1 MESLLSNPV
10 IRDTIWVLVGF
21 VLGVILALIISGFAN
36 RSRSRRARSTE
47 LRTKGHYQEIVRLWR
62 DPASGKIVTELRGK
76 TFSDPSSLSAKE
88 HEYLARNSRDWAA
101 WLGIS
106 TAPINRET
114 ANQADTTP
122 VKNAPASQPAAEEQ
136 VVPVPQQAPIPVI
149 PDYTGELTPQ
159 PSVRIVPAET
169 SPEPLPPVLRGLP
182 PVLEGLP
189 PVLMESLS
197 VEGSGPLFP
206 AAVEI
211 PPLFPPAVAAPG
223 QVAQPAYPV
232 VTAQVAPRTAAN
244 ARAKTPTAPLSI
256 VEQVD
261 QILQEKI
268 AQLPPPAPVVLL
280 KEDLREGVIVWIN
293 GVQHIGIDSVRDE
306 SIKSIIRASVK
317 EWERRNEHK

>member
-1 MESLLSNPV
+1 MEYLLSNSV
-10 IRDTIWVLVGF
+10 IRIAIWVLVGLVF
-21 VLGVILALIISGFAN
+21 AVSLVLIISGFAN

-47 LRTKGHYQEIVRLWR
+47 LRTKGRYQEIVRLWR

-88 HEYLARNSRDWAA
+88 HEYLARNSRDWTA

-106 TAPINRET
+106 TASTNRE
-114 ANQADTTP
+114 AAYQADTAP
-122 VKNAPASQPAAEEQ
+122 VKNAPASQPGAEEQ
-136 VVPVPQQAPIPVI
+136 VVPVPQQAPIPAVL
-149 PDYTGELTPQ
+149 DFTGEPAPQ
-159 PSVRIVPAET
+159 ASVRTVPAET
-169 SPEPLPPVLRGLP
+169 SSEPLPPVLRGLP
-182 PVLEGLP
+182 PVLMGSLPVEEAGPSFP
-189 PVLMESLS
+189 PV
-197 VEGSGPLFP
+197 VETSPLFS
-206 AAVEI
+206 
-211 PPLFPPAVAAPG
+211 PAVAAPG
-223 QVAQPAYPV
+223 QVAQPVSPV
-232 VTAQVAPRTAAN
+232 VTPQVVPRTAAT
-244 ARAKTPTAPLSI
+244 ASAKTSTSPLSI

-280 KEDLREGVIVWIN
+280 KEDPREGVIVWIN

>member
-1 MESLLSNPV
+1 MDFSLSNSV
-10 IRDTIWVLVGF
+10 IQIAIGALVGIVF
-21 VLGVILALIISGFAN
+21 GVILALIISGLVN
-36 RSRSRRARSTE
+36 HSPSRRARSTE
-47 LRTKGHYQEIVRLWR
+47 LRTKGRYQEIVRLWR

-88 HEYLARNSRDWAA
+88 HEYLARNSRDWTA

-106 TAPINRET
+106 TASTNREA
-114 ANQADTTP
+114 ANQAETTP
-122 VKNAPASQPAAEEQ
+122 VENAPASQPAAEEQ
-136 VVPVPQQAPIPVI
+136 VVSVLKPTPIPAI
-149 PDYTGELTPQ
+149 PDFIVEPAPQ
-159 PSVRIVPAET
+159 SIVRIVPAEM
-169 SPEPLPPVLRGLP
+169 SSEPLPPVLK
-182 PVLEGLP
+182 
-189 PVLMESLS
+189 ESLS
-197 VEGSGPLFP
+197 VEESGPSFP
-206 AAVEI
+206 AVVET
-211 PPLFPPAVAAPG
+211 PPLFSPVMAAPG
-223 QVAQPAYPV
+223 QVAQPAPPV
-232 VTAQVAPRTAAN
+232 FTPQVAPRIATT

-280 KEDLREGVIVWIN
+280 KEDPREGVIVWIN